1 MYRINNRDAFVFSFL
16 FLDHESIPTVI
27 LLEEKFIIER
37 NTEVLLIFQINENSN
52 IDQFQTISTFFEFF
66 LLEYLNIKYNIF
78 LQKLESEKSFFLDSF
93 INNSIISFY
102 SKRPSS
108 FLPFLRPINYW
119 STLLISSRDKN
130 RDQNDKNRRY

>member
-27 LLEEKFIIER
+27 LFEEKFIIER

>member
-52 IDQFQTISTFFEFF
+52 IGQF
-66 LLEYLNIKYNIF
+66 LEYLNIKYNIF
-78 LQKLESEKSFFLDSF
+78 LRKLEPEKSFFLDSF
-93 INNSIISFY
+93 INKI
-102 SKRPSS
+102 
-108 FLPFLRPINYW
+108 
-119 STLLISSRDKN
+119 
-130 RDQNDKNRRY
+130 

>member
-52 IDQFQTISTFFEFF
+52 IDQFQTISIFFEFF

-78 LQKLESEKSFFLDSF
+78 L
-93 INNSIISFY
+93 
-102 SKRPSS
+102 
-108 FLPFLRPINYW
+108 
-119 STLLISSRDKN
+119 
-130 RDQNDKNRRY
+130 

>member
-27 LLEEKFIIER
+27 LLKEKFIIER

-78 LQKLESEKSFFLDSF
+78 LRKLESEKSFFLDSF
-93 INNSIISFY
+93 INKI
-102 SKRPSS
+102 
-108 FLPFLRPINYW
+108 
-119 STLLISSRDKN
+119 
-130 RDQNDKNRRY
+130 

>member
-52 IDQFQTISTFFEFF
+52 IGQFQTISTFFEFF

-93 INNSIISFY
+93 INKI
-102 SKRPSS
+102 
-108 FLPFLRPINYW
+108 
-119 STLLISSRDKN
+119 
-130 RDQNDKNRRY
+130 

>member
-27 LLEEKFIIER
+27 LFEEKFIIER

-93 INNSIISFY
+93 INKI
-102 SKRPSS
+102 
-108 FLPFLRPINYW
+108 
-119 STLLISSRDKN
+119 
-130 RDQNDKNRRY
+130 

>member
-52 IDQFQTISTFFEFF
+52 IDQFQTISTFFKFF

-93 INNSIISFY
+93 INKI
-102 SKRPSS
+102 
-108 FLPFLRPINYW
+108 
-119 STLLISSRDKN
+119 
-130 RDQNDKNRRY
+130 

>member
-78 LQKLESEKSFFLDSF
+78 LRKPKKSFFLDSF
-93 INNSIISFY
+93 INKI
-102 SKRPSS
+102 
-108 FLPFLRPINYW
+108 
-119 STLLISSRDKN
+119 
-130 RDQNDKNRRY
+130 

>member
-27 LLEEKFIIER
+27 LLEEKFIIKR

-93 INNSIISFY
+93 INKI
-102 SKRPSS
+102 
-108 FLPFLRPINYW
+108 
-119 STLLISSRDKN
+119 
-130 RDQNDKNRRY
+130 

>member
-52 IDQFQTISTFFEFF
+52 IGQFQTISTFFEFF

-78 LQKLESEKSFFLDSF
+78 LQKLEPEKSFFLDSF
-93 INNSIISFY
+93 INKI
-102 SKRPSS
+102 
-108 FLPFLRPINYW
+108 
-119 STLLISSRDKN
+119 
-130 RDQNDKNRRY
+130 

>member
-27 LLEEKFIIER
+27 LLEEKFIIKR

-78 LQKLESEKSFFLDSF
+78 LRKLEPKKSFFLDSF
-93 INNSIISFY
+93 INKI
-102 SKRPSS
+102 
-108 FLPFLRPINYW
+108 
-119 STLLISSRDKN
+119 
-130 RDQNDKNRRY
+130 

>member
-93 INNSIISFY
+93 INKI
-102 SKRPSS
+102 
-108 FLPFLRPINYW
+108 
-119 STLLISSRDKN
+119 
-130 RDQNDKNRRY
+130 

>member
-27 LLEEKFIIER
+27 LLEEKFIIKR
-37 NTEVLLIFQINENSN
+37 NAEVLLIFQINENSN

-93 INNSIISFY
+93 INKI
-102 SKRPSS
+102 
-108 FLPFLRPINYW
+108 
-119 STLLISSRDKN
+119 
-130 RDQNDKNRRY
+130 